1 MVRSG
6 NWRHRVRMSLS
17 FQCDEDEALVCP
29 TAPPIEIEGGPL
41 AGRILVLILE
51 SIGAEGFIGF
61 FGGLFLFLGFM
72 KLSCG
77 GIICCRK
84 TKAQEYA
91 DRMKEKGA
99 PPKGRVHTCTTHSH
113 MHTHTYTH
121 VHSYYYLLCCHRL
134 YLASLSV
141 NMSIR
146 LSFYVLIDLTI
157 EFSFGDIGT

>member
-1 MVRSG
+1 M
-6 NWRHRVRMSLS
+6 RMSLL
-17 FQCDEDEALVCP
+17 FQCGEDEALVCP

-41 AGRILVLILE
+41 VGRILVLILE

-99 PPKGRVHTCTTHSH
+99 PPKGRVHTCTW
-113 MHTHTYTH
+113 
-121 VHSYYYLLCCHRL
+121 LL
-134 YLASLSV
+134 LSSV
-141 NMSIR
+141 
-146 LSFYVLIDLTI
+146 LS
-157 EFSFGDIGT
+157 

>member
-1 MVRSG
+1 MRL
-6 NWRHRVRMSLS
+6 LS
-17 FQCDEDEALVCP
+17 RDTYLVVTGDVKLGLLFQCDEDEALVCP
-29 TAPPIEIEGGPL
+29 TAPPIEVEGGPL

-99 PPKGRVHTCTTHSH
+99 PPKGRVHIRTTHLH
-113 MHTHTYTH
+113 IHTHTY
-121 VHSYYYLLCCHRL
+121 VHTCTQLLL
-134 YLASLSV
+134 LSPV
-141 NMSIR
+141 H
-146 LSFYVLIDLTI
+146 LIVDH
-157 EFSFGDIGT
+157 SRYPNC

>member
-1 MVRSG
+1 M
-6 NWRHRVRMSLS
+6 RMSLL
-17 FQCDEDEALVCP
+17 FQCGEDEALVCP

-99 PPKGRVHTCTTHSH
+99 PLKGRVHTCTW
-113 MHTHTYTH
+113 
-121 VHSYYYLLCCHRL
+121 LLL
-134 YLASLSV
+134 SSVLSQIVLGLSV
-141 NMSIR
+141 NLSIIP
-146 LSFYVLIDLTI
+146 LIN
-157 EFSFGDIGT
+157 F

>member
-1 MVRSG
+1 MG
-6 NWRHRVRMSLS
+6 LL

-29 TAPPIEIEGGPL
+29 TAPPIEVEGGPL

-99 PPKGRVHTCTTHSH
+99 PPKGRVHIHTTHLH
-113 MHTHTYTH
+113 MPHTIIHTH
-121 VHSYYYLLCCHRL
+121 VHTAIIVISCAVHLLIILGILTVEFLFSYMATL
-134 YLASLSV
+134 
-141 NMSIR
+141 I
-146 LSFYVLIDLTI
+146 YV
-157 EFSFGDIGT
+157 

>member
-1 MVRSG
+1 MVHSG
-6 NWRHRVRMSLS
+6 NWRDKVRMSLS

-99 PPKGRVHTCTTHSH
+99 PPKGRVHTCTHI
-113 MHTHTYTH
+113 HTHICTCIAIIIFCAVTDCTWP
-121 VHSYYYLLCCHRL
+121 VC
-134 YLASLSV
+134 LSICLFV
-141 NMSIR
+141 YHFM
-146 LSFYVLIDLTI
+146 Y
-157 EFSFGDIGT
+157 

>member
-6 NWRHRVRMSLS
+6 NWRHKVRMSLL
-17 FQCDEDEALVCP
+17 FQCGEDEALVCP

-99 PPKGRVHTCTTHSH
+99 PPKGRVHTCIHLSSMLSH
-113 MHTHTYTH
+113 I
-121 VHSYYYLLCCHRL
+121 VLG
-134 YLASLSV
+134 LSV
-141 NMSIR
+141 YHSTMHSINR
-146 LSFYVLIDLTI
+146 PITI
-157 EFSFGDIGT
+157 EFSFSDIGTLIYVQVPSWFAAVGSAGGQ